1 MKKIYISVFG
11 IIAILVVINFYY
23 YSQIFNQQVEF
34 QQNFL
39 LKQTQLC
46 GYEIEQTGFEFSSD
60 LNKILFSED
69 ISRFFESEEI
79 KSRTIQD
86 IELFYE
92 KFKYLITG
100 IEVYDNNCNV
110 FYDYKGSKGGFIRD
124 EYVAQAQKEIY
135 SHEKTVKHNDKYMLI
150 MPIFKNNRVTGN
162 FVVSINYLKFIK
174 KVFEKS
180 YLENVQWQWLIGSE
194 GKVVLNNIV
203 KQNYE
208 VSKLAEIVDELDE
221 GLQGALRHEINFN
234 GNPVDVISA
243 FYPTRILNKEFGVVF
258 SLKTDY
264 IFKIIVRNFSILSLL
279 TIILIFLIVFIF
291 IYFIRKIKAEKQ
303 LVQESEQSLK
313 QIMELLP
320 LGILVIG
327 KDKRIKKINKRAKEM
342 FTLENED
349 DLVGKDISERFI
361 VGENYLDRDNFGS
374 VLDISF
380 FYTYNE
386 KNIVVYRE
394 DIPVIIEGEDLILQA
409 CFDVSPLERAR
420 KQEIR
425 ANQAKAEFLVKMS
438 HEIRTPL
445 NGIVGM
451 SDTLK
456 AQKLKK
462 EHAEIVKIIAKSAGL
477 LNSLIND
484 LLDFSKME
492 ADKIIIEETPFLLRK
507 EMHLALDPLFPK
519 AKKKGLEI
527 ISVINEEVPDN
538 LIGDPFRLR
547 QVLYNLVDNAIKFTT
562 KGKIVIKVIL
572 EDKIRN
578 KIKINF
584 IIEDTGIGIPTKK
597 IGEIFNSF
605 YQVDSSNTRKYEGAG
620 LGITISKQLIELM
633 GGEIRA
639 ESPSGIYTDPEFPGA
654 RFSFTVKFFSNE
666 RQPKKFNHGESS
678 GNNQV
683 KALVISKNF
692 DTQNYLTNILHDFN
706 VSSYYTS
713 YDEPK
718 TINQIKTNAKDAVN
732 GYKMIFIMD
741 TPVFDGFEVA
751 RKMNQ
756 YELIDYFLVI
766 IISSNDRKGNL
777 IKAKK
782 LGVDHYLIEPFQS
795 SEIFDIVQNN
805 FHQNQPMEK
814 EHQIVEEI
822 KKELNILVAED
833 NIINQKVV
841 KVLFKNLGYEID
853 IVSNGKEAIKS
864 INKKKYDIVFMDIM
878 MPEMDGLEAT
888 REIRAMGNELP
899 IVALTAD
906 LGNET
911 KKNAHKAGVNEFIG
925 KPIKSDNLKKVMIK
939 WFKTAKEK

>member
-1 MKKIYISVFG
+1 MKKTYFSVFG
-11 IIAILVVINFYY
+11 IIAILIVINLYY
-23 YSQIFNQQVEF
+23 YSQIFDQQVKF

-79 KSRTIQD
+79 KSRTIQS

-92 KFKYLITG
+92 KYKYLITG
-100 IEVYDNNCNV
+100 IEVYDNKCNV
-110 FYDYKGSKGGFIRD
+110 FFDYKGNKGGFIRD
-124 EYVAQAQKEIY
+124 EYDAQTQKEIY
-135 SHEKTVKHNDKYMLI
+135 LREKTIKYNDKHMLI
-150 MPIFKNNRVTGN
+150 MPIFKNNKVTGN
-162 FVVSINYLKFIK
+162 FVVTINYLNFIEKF
-174 KVFEKS
+174 FEKS
-180 YLENVQWQWLIGSE
+180 YLENVQWQWLISSE
-194 GKVVLNNIV
+194 GKVVLNNIA
-203 KQNYE
+203 KKNYE
-208 VSKLAEIVDELDE
+208 VNKLAEIVDELDK

-234 GNPVDVISA
+234 GNQVDVISA

-264 IFKIIVRNFSILSLL
+264 VFKIIVKNFSILSLL
-279 TIILIFLIVFIF
+279 TIVLIFLIVFIF
-291 IYFIRKIKAEKQ
+291 IFFIRKIRAEKQ

-313 QIMELLP
+313 QIIELLP

-327 KDKRIKKINKRAKEM
+327 KDKRIRRINKKAKEM

-361 VGENYLDRDNFGS
+361 VGESYLDRDNFGS
-374 VLDISF
+374 ALDVSF
-380 FYTYNE
+380 FYTYND

-394 DIPVIIEGEDLILQA
+394 DIPVKIEGEDLILQA

-425 ANQAKAEFLVKMS
+425 ANQAKAEFLAKMS

-445 NGIVGM
+445 NGIIGM
-451 SDTLK
+451 SDTLNK
-456 AQKLKK
+456 QKLKK
-462 EHAEIVKIIAKSAGL
+462 EHAEIVKIITKSAGL

-492 ADKIIIEETPFLLRK
+492 TDKIIIEETPFLLRK
-507 EMHLALDPLFPK
+507 EIHLALDPLFHK

-527 ISVINEEVPDN
+527 ISDINEKVPDN

-562 KGKIVIKVIL
+562 KGKIVIKVLL

-605 YQVDSSNTRKYEGAG
+605 NQVDSSNTRKYGGAG

-633 GGEIRA
+633 GGEIKA
-639 ESPSGIYTDPEFPGA
+639 ESPSGIYTDPKFPGT

-666 RQPKKFNHGESS
+666 RQPKEFNHSESS

-683 KALVISKNF
+683 KALVISKQS
-692 DTQNYLTNILHDFN
+692 DAQNYLTDILHNFN

-713 YDEPK
+713 YDK
-718 TINQIKTNAKDAVN
+718 TRTINQIKTNANDTVN
-732 GYKMIFIMD
+732 GYKLIFIMD
-741 TPVFDGFEVA
+741 SPVFDGFEVA

-766 IISSNDRKGNL
+766 IISSNDHKGNL

-795 SEIFDIVQNN
+795 SEIFDIIQNN
-805 FHQNQPMEK
+805 FYQSEPLEK
-814 EHQIVEEI
+814 EPQIVEEI
-822 KKELNILVAED
+822 EKELNILIAED
-833 NIINQKVV
+833 NIINQEVV

-853 IVSNGKEAIKS
+853 IVSNGKEAIKN

-878 MPEMDGLEAT
+878 MPEIDGLEAT
-888 REIRAMGNELP
+888 REIRAMGYKMP
-899 IVALTAD
+899 IIALTAD

-911 KKNAHKAGVNEFIG
+911 KKNAYKSGVNDFIG
-925 KPIKSDNLKKVMIK
+925 KPIKSDKLKKVMIK
-939 WFKTAKEK
+939 WFKTEKEK

>member
-1 MKKIYISVFG
+1 MRKIYLSVFG
-11 IIAILVVINFYY
+11 IIAILVVINLYY

-92 KFKYLITG
+92 KYKYLITG
-100 IEVYDNNCNV
+100 IEVYDNKFNV

-135 SHEKTVKHNDKYMLI
+135 LREKTVRHNDKYVLI
-150 MPIFKNNRVTGN
+150 MPIFNNNRVTGN
-162 FVVSINYLKFIK
+162 FAVSINYLNFFK
-174 KVFEKS
+174 KIFEKS
-180 YLENVQWQWLIGSE
+180 YLENVQWQWLISSE
-194 GKVVLNNIV
+194 GEVVLNNLV

-208 VSKLAEIVDELDE
+208 VSKLAWIVDELNE
-221 GLQGALRHEINFN
+221 GLQGALRHEIYFN

-258 SLKTDY
+258 SLRTDY
-264 IFKIIVRNFSILSLL
+264 VFKVIIKNFSILSLL
-279 TIILIFLIVFIF
+279 TIFLIFLIVFIF
-291 IYFIRKIKAEKQ
+291 IFFIRKIKAEKQ
-303 LVQESEQSLK
+303 HVQESEQSLK
-313 QIMELLP
+313 QIIELLP

-327 KDKRIKKINKRAKEM
+327 KDKKIKRINKKAKEM
-342 FTLENED
+342 FTLENEN

-374 VLDISF
+374 ALDISF
-380 FYTYNE
+380 FYTYKN

-394 DIPVIIEGEDLILQA
+394 DIPVKIEGEDLVLQA

-420 KQEIR
+420 KQEVR
-425 ANQAKAEFLVKMS
+425 ANQAKAEFLAKMS

-451 SDTLK
+451 SDSLNK
-456 AQKLKK
+456 QKLKK
-462 EHAEIVKIIAKSAGL
+462 EHAEMVKIITKSAGL

-492 ADKIIIEETPFLLRK
+492 ADKIIIEETPFQLRK
-507 EMHLALDPLFPK
+507 EIQLALDPLFPK
-519 AKKKGLEI
+519 AKKKGLEV
-527 ISVINEEVPDN
+527 ISDINEEIPDN

-547 QVLYNLVDNAIKFTT
+547 QVLSNLVDNAIKFTSS
-562 KGKIVIKVIL
+562 GKIVIKVIL

-578 KIKINF
+578 KVKINF
-584 IIEDTGIGIPTKK
+584 SIEDTGIGIPGKK
-597 IGEIFNSF
+597 IGEIFDSF
-605 YQVDSSNTRKYEGAG
+605 KQVDSSNTRKYGGAG

-633 GGEIRA
+633 GGEISA
-639 ESPSGIYTDPEFPGA
+639 ESPSGIYTDPKFPGA

-666 RQPKKFNHGESS
+666 RQPKEFKRSESS
-678 GNNQV
+678 RDNKV
-683 KALVISKNF
+683 KALVISKQS
-692 DTQNYLTNILHDFN
+692 DAHNYLTDILYNFE

-713 YDEPK
+713 YNETK
-718 TINQIKTNAKDAVN
+718 TINHIKENAKDNVD

-756 YELIDYFLVI
+756 YELMDYFLVI
-766 IISSNDRKGNL
+766 IISSNDHKGNL

-795 SEIFDIVQNN
+795 SEIFDIIQNN
-805 FHQNQPMEK
+805 FSQSHLLEK
-814 EHQIVEEI
+814 EPQFIEEI
-822 KKELNILVAED
+822 EKELNILIAED

-853 IVSNGKEAIKS
+853 IVSNGKEAIKT

-878 MPEMDGLEAT
+878 MPEIDGLEAT
-888 REIRAMGNELP
+888 REIRAMGYKMP
-899 IVALTAD
+899 VIALTAD

-911 KKNAHKAGVNEFIG
+911 KKSAYDAGINEFVG
-925 KPIKSDNLKKVMIK
+925 KPIKSDQLKKIMIK
-939 WFKTAKEK
+939 WFKVDRMK

>member
-1 MKKIYISVFG
+1 MKKIYFSVFG
-11 IIAILVVINFYY
+11 IIAILVVINIYY
-23 YSQIFNQQVEF
+23 YSQMFNQQVEF
-34 QQNFL
+34 QENFL

-46 GYEIEQTGFEFSSD
+46 GYEIEQTGFGFSSD

-92 KFKYLITG
+92 KYKYLITG
-100 IEVYDNNCNV
+100 IEVFDNKCNV

-124 EYVAQAQKEIY
+124 EYVAQAQKEIFLR
-135 SHEKTVKHNDKYMLI
+135 EKIVKRNGKDMLI

-162 FVVSINYLKFIK
+162 FVVSINYLNFIN

-180 YLENVQWQWLIGSE
+180 YLENVQWQWLISNE
-194 GKVVLNNIV
+194 GKVVLNNLV
-203 KQNYE
+203 KENYE
-208 VSKLAEIVDELDE
+208 VSELDRIVDELDE
-221 GLQGALRHEINFN
+221 GLQGALIHEIYFN
-234 GNPVDVISA
+234 GSTVDVISA

-264 IFKIIVRNFSILSLL
+264 VFKIIVKNFSILSLL

-291 IYFIRKIKAEKQ
+291 IFFIRKIKAEKQ
-303 LVQESEQSLK
+303 HVQESEQSLK
-313 QIMELLP
+313 QIIELLP

-327 KDKRIKKINKRAKEM
+327 KDKIIKRINKKAKEM
-342 FTLENED
+342 FTLENEN

-361 VGENYLDRDNFGS
+361 IGENYLDRDNFGS
-374 VLDISF
+374 AMDISF
-380 FYTYNE
+380 FYTYND

-394 DIPVIIEGEDLILQA
+394 DIPVKIEGEDLILQA

-425 ANQAKAEFLVKMS
+425 ASQAKAEFLAKMS

-445 NGIVGM
+445 NGIIGM
-451 SDTLK
+451 SDSLNK
-456 AQKLKK
+456 QKLKK
-462 EHAEIVKIIAKSAGL
+462 EHAEIVKIITKSASL

-492 ADKIIIEETPFLLRK
+492 ADKIIIEETPFQLRK

-519 AKKKGLEI
+519 AKRKGLEI
-527 ISVINEEVPDN
+527 VSEIDEKVPDN

-547 QVLYNLVDNAIKFTT
+547 QVLSNLVDNAIKFTS
-562 KGKIVIKVIL
+562 KGKIVIKVML

-578 KIKINF
+578 KLKINF
-584 IIEDTGIGIPTKK
+584 DIEDTGIGIPTKK
-597 IGEIFNSF
+597 IGEIFDSF
-605 YQVDSSNTRKYEGAG
+605 NQVDGSNTRKYGGAG

-633 GGEIRA
+633 GGEISA
-639 ESPSGIYTDPEFPGA
+639 ESPSGIYTDPKFPGA
-654 RFSFTVKFFSNE
+654 KFSFTVKFFSNE
-666 RQPKKFNHGESS
+666 RQPKDYKQGESS
-678 GNNQV
+678 RGNQV
-683 KALVISKNF
+683 KALVISKQSDAHNH
-692 DTQNYLTNILHDFN
+692 LTDILHNFE

-713 YDEPK
+713 YNETK
-718 TINQIKTNAKDAVN
+718 TINQIKTNAKDNVN
-732 GYKMIFIMD
+732 GYKLIFILD

-756 YELIDYFLVI
+756 YELMDYFMVI
-766 IISSNDRKGNL
+766 IISSNDHKGNL

-782 LGVDHYLIEPFQS
+782 LGIDYYLIEPFQS
-795 SEIFDIVQNN
+795 SEIFDIIQNN
-805 FHQNQPMEK
+805 FPQSLPLEK
-814 EHQIVEEI
+814 EPQIVEEI
-822 KKELNILVAED
+822 EKELNILIAED

-853 IVSNGKEAIKS
+853 IVSNGKEAIET
-864 INKKKYDIVFMDIM
+864 INKKRYDIVFMDIM

-888 REIRAMGNELP
+888 REIRAKGYKMP
-899 IVALTAD
+899 VIALTAD

-911 KKNAHKAGVNEFIG
+911 KKRAYKAGVNEFIG
-925 KPIKSDNLKKVMIK
+925 KPIKSDELKKIMIK
-939 WFKTAKEK
+939 WFKTDKEK

>member
-1 MKKIYISVFG
+1 MKKIYFLVFG
-11 IIAILVVINFYY
+11 IIAILVVINLYF

-34 QQNFL
+34 QRNFL

-92 KFKYLITG
+92 KYKYLITG
-100 IEVYDNNCNV
+100 IEVYDNKYNV

-135 SHEKTVKHNDKYMLI
+135 LREKTVRHNDKYLLI

-162 FVVSINYLKFIK
+162 FAVSINYLNFFK
-174 KVFEKS
+174 KIFEKS
-180 YLENVQWQWLIGSE
+180 YLENVQWQWLISSE
-194 GKVVLNNIV
+194 GEVVLNNLV

-208 VSKLAEIVDELDE
+208 VSKLAWIVDELNE

-258 SLKTDY
+258 SLRTDY
-264 IFKIIVRNFSILSLL
+264 VFKVIIKNFSILSLL
-279 TIILIFLIVFIF
+279 TIFLIFLIVFIF
-291 IYFIRKIKAEKQ
+291 IFFIRKIKAEKQ
-303 LVQESEQSLK
+303 HVQESEQSLK
-313 QIMELLP
+313 QIIELLP

-327 KDKRIKKINKRAKEM
+327 KDKKIKRINKKAKEM
-342 FTLENED
+342 FTLENEN

-374 VLDISF
+374 ALDISF
-380 FYTYNE
+380 FYTYND

-394 DIPVIIEGEDLILQA
+394 DIPVKIEGEDLVLQA

-425 ANQAKAEFLVKMS
+425 ANQAKAEFLAIMS
-438 HEIRTPL
+438 HEIRTSL

-451 SDTLK
+451 SDSLNK
-456 AQKLKK
+456 QKLKK
-462 EHAEIVKIIAKSAGL
+462 EHAEMVKIITKSAGL

-492 ADKIIIEETPFLLRK
+492 ADKIIIEETPFQLRK
-507 EMHLALDPLFPK
+507 EIQLALDPLFPI
-519 AKKKGLEI
+519 AKRKGLEV
-527 ISVINEEVPDN
+527 ISDINEEIPDN

-547 QVLYNLVDNAIKFTT
+547 QVLSNLVDNAIKFTSS
-562 KGKIVIKVIL
+562 GKIVIKVIL

-578 KIKINF
+578 KVKINF
-584 IIEDTGIGIPTKK
+584 SIEDTGIGISGKK
-597 IGEIFNSF
+597 IGEIFDSF
-605 YQVDSSNTRKYEGAG
+605 NQVDSSNTRKYGGAG

-633 GGEIRA
+633 GGEISA
-639 ESPSGIYTDPEFPGA
+639 ESPSGIYTDPKFPGA

-666 RQPKKFNHGESS
+666 RQPKEFKQSESS
-678 GNNQV
+678 RDNKV
-683 KALVISKNF
+683 KALVISKQS
-692 DTQNYLTNILHDFN
+692 DAHNYLTDILYNFE

-713 YDEPK
+713 YNETK
-718 TINQIKTNAKDAVN
+718 TINQIKENAKDNVD

-756 YELIDYFLVI
+756 YELMDYFLVI
-766 IISSNDRKGNL
+766 IISSNDHKGNL

-795 SEIFDIVQNN
+795 SEIFDIIQNN
-805 FHQNQPMEK
+805 FSQSHLLEK
-814 EHQIVEEI
+814 EPQFIEEI
-822 KKELNILVAED
+822 EKELNILIAED

-853 IVSNGKEAIKS
+853 IVSNGKEAINT

-878 MPEMDGLEAT
+878 MPEIDGLEAT
-888 REIRAMGNELP
+888 REIRAMGYKMP
-899 IVALTAD
+899 VIALTAD

-911 KKNAHKAGVNEFIG
+911 KKSAYDAGINEFVG
-925 KPIKSDNLKKVMIK
+925 KPIKSDQLKKIMIK
-939 WFKTAKEK
+939 WFKVDRRK

>member
-1 MKKIYISVFG
+1 MKKIYISIFG

-46 GYEIEQTGFEFSSD
+46 GYEIEQTGFGFSSD

-69 ISRFFESEEI
+69 ISLFFESEEI

-92 KFKYLITG
+92 KYKFLITG
-100 IEVYDNNCNV
+100 IEVYDSNFNV

-135 SHEKTVKHNDKYMLI
+135 SREKTMKHNDKEMLI

-162 FVVSINYLKFIK
+162 FVVSISYLKFIT

-180 YLENVQWQWLIGSE
+180 YLENVQWQWLISSE
-194 GKVVLNNIV
+194 GKVVLNNLV

-279 TIILIFLIVFIF
+279 TIILVFLLVFIF
-291 IYFIRKIKAEKQ
+291 IYFIRKVRAEKQ
-303 LVQESEQSLK
+303 LVEESEQSFK
-313 QIMELLP
+313 QIIELLP

-327 KDKRIKKINKRAKEM
+327 KDKRIKKINKKAKEM
-342 FTLENED
+342 FTLENEND
-349 DLVGKDISERFI
+349 IVGKDISERFI
-361 VGENYLDRDNFGS
+361 IGENYLDTDNFGS
-374 VLDISF
+374 AMDISF

-386 KNIVVYRE
+386 KNIVVYRK
-394 DIPVIIEGEDLILQA
+394 DIPVKIEGEDLILQA
-409 CFDVSPLERAR
+409 CFDVSPLEKAR

-425 ANQAKAEFLVKMS
+425 ANQAKAEFLTKMS
-438 HEIRTPL
+438 HEIRTSL

-451 SDTLK
+451 SDTLNT
-456 AQKLKK
+456 QKLKK
-462 EHAEIVKIIAKSAGL
+462 EHAGIVKIIAKSADL

-484 LLDFSKME
+484 LIDFSKME

-527 ISVINEEVPDN
+527 ISDIDEEIPDN
-538 LIGDPFRLR
+538 IIGDPFRLR
-547 QVLYNLVDNAIKFTT
+547 QVLYSLVDNAIKFTT

-572 EDKIRN
+572 EEKICH
-578 KIKINF
+578 KIKIDF
-584 IIEDTGIGIPTKK
+584 IIEDTGIGIPTQK

-605 YQVDSSNTRKYEGAG
+605 NQVDSSNTRKYEGAG
-620 LGITISKQLIELM
+620 LGITLSKQLIELM

-639 ESPSGIYTDPEFPGA
+639 ESPSGIYTDPDFPGS
-654 RFSFTVKFFSNE
+654 RFSFTVKFYSNE
-666 RQPKKFNHGESS
+666 RQPKEFNNIESTK
-678 GNNQV
+678 NNQL
-683 KALVISKNF
+683 KALVISKQS
-692 DTQNYLTNILHDFN
+692 DAKNYLTDILNNFNI
-706 VSSYYTS
+706 SSYYTS
-713 YDEPK
+713 YDKTK
-718 TINQIKTNAKDAVN
+718 TINQIKTNAKDKVN
-732 GYKMIFIMD
+732 GYKLIFIMD
-741 TPVFDGFEVA
+741 SPVFDGFEVA
-751 RKMNQ
+751 RKINQ
-756 YELIDYFLVI
+756 YELIDWFLVI
-766 IISSNDRKGNL
+766 IISSNDHKGNL

-782 LGVDHYLIEPFQS
+782 LGVDYYLIEPFQS
-795 SEIFDIVQNN
+795 SEIFDIIQNN
-805 FHQNQPMEK
+805 FHQNQPMEM

-833 NIINQKVV
+833 NIINQKVI

-853 IVSNGKEAIKS
+853 IVSNGKEAIKG

-878 MPEMDGLEAT
+878 MPEIDGLEAT
-888 REIRAMGNELP
+888 REIRAMGYKMP
-899 IVALTAD
+899 IIALTAD
-906 LGNET
+906 LGTET
-911 KKNAHKAGVNEFIG
+911 KKSAYKSGINEFIG
-925 KPIKSDNLKKVMIK
+925 KPIKSDKLKKIMIK
-939 WFKTAKEK
+939 WFKIDKEK